1 MSVDLKDT
9 TAAAIDRALLAA
21 RRAGGGP
28 ASGQVLTLVIAADA
42 DDHLDAV
49 EAATRTAGEHPSRIL
64 VVRRRPGS
72 GAPNS
77 FAAGA
82 ARLDAEVCGS
92 GERGP
97 GELVMLD
104 LHGELARHAESVVL
118 PLLLPDTPVVAYW
131 PGPGPKDP
139 AADPIGALSQRRITD
154 LATAPDPIAGLAGRA
169 VHYAGGDTDL
179 SWTRLT
185 PWRSQLAAALDL
197 PHATIRSGSVTGEA
211 DSPSAA
217 LLAVWLQHFLGIE
230 VAQEIS
236 AGPGLTE
243 VRLVTDDGDIS
254 LRRTDG
260 RLAQLRSPGWPER
273 PIALPRRELAE
284 LITEEL
290 RRLDPDDI
298 YAECLALLAPG
309 GDTPSGLGASG
320 LGASGLASNER

>member
-1 MSVDLKDT
+1 VSVDLKDT

-28 ASGQVLTLVIAADA
+28 ASGQVLTLVIAAEA
-42 DDHLDAV
+42 DDHMEAV

-64 VVRRRPGS
+64 VVRRRPRS
-72 GAPNS
+72 GPE
-77 FAAGA
+77 AGP

-97 GELVMLD
+97 GELVVLD
-104 LHGELARHAESVVL
+104 LHGELAHHAESVVL

-131 PGPGPKDP
+131 PGPGPQNP
-139 AADPIGALSQRRITD
+139 AADPIGRLSQRRITD
-154 LATAPDPIAGLAGRA
+154 LATAQDPIAGLADRA
-169 VHYAGGDTDL
+169 THYADGDTDL

-185 PWRSQLAAALDL
+185 PWRSQIAAALDL
-197 PHATIRSGSVTGEA
+197 PHATIHSGAVTGEP

-230 VAQEIS
+230 VTREVS

-243 VRLVTDDGDIS
+243 VRLVTDDGEIS

-320 LGASGLASNER
+320 LGASGLAATER